1 MEVKVEVEQEGRGY
15 VCTRDRSLT
24 LLVTTQVKGREAV
37 VTDSQFLGSRVGGWG
52 EHSNTV
58 VL

>member
-1 MEVKVEVEQEGRGY
+1 VEVEQEEGRGY

-37 VTDSQFLGSRVGGWG
+37 VTDSQFLGSRMGGWG
-52 EHSNTV
+52 EHGNTV
-58 VL
+58 IL